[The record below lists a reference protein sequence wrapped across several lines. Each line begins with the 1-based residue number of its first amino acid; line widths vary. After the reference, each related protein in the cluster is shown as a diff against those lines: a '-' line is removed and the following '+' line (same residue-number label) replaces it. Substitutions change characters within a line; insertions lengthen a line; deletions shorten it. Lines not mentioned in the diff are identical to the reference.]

1 MAETMTANDFEL
13 LPGGKGANVCIAAAR
28 LGSKNAF
35 ICKLGEDMFG
45 KSFIAVLQKENI
57 NIDHVSFTK
66 EAPTSVASIMVDPD
80 GNNSIAVNFGAT
92 LKLSEQDIDRAE
104 DLIKQCKVLITS
116 MVVKGATALHSL
128 KIAKKHDCKILKLFK
143 IFFLKFNRQISK

>member
-1 MAETMTANDFEL
+1 MPKMAETMTANDFEM

-45 KSFIAVLQKENI
+45 KSFIATLQNENI

-66 EAPTSVASIMVDPD
+66 DAPTSVASIMVDPN

-92 LKLSEQDIDRAE
+92 LKLSEHDIDKAE
-104 DLIKQCKVLITS
+104 DLIKQSKVLITS
-116 MVVKGATALHSL
+116 MVVKGDTALRSL
-128 KIAKKHDCKILKLFK
+128 KIAKKHNCNFSKNLSKY
-143 IFFLKFNRQISK
+143 FLK